1 MQAKQHF
8 EAVKKSAAVFLLS
21 LIFLTPNL
29 WAQEAPKELW
39 EAADSPEYGRK
50 FTGMLG
56 RGLLNMGTCF
66 VDLLVQTVEGTKAGP
81 PVVGTLT
88 GLGGGIACTALR
100 VTSGALDV
108 LTFWVPGFNGI
119 PVGRSYK
126 NCLEMEEETLEPA
139 VQEAVPPAAAPG
151 PEYYAK
157 PAGKPD
163 VMEYVKK

>member
-1 MQAKQHF
+1 M
-8 EAVKKSAAVFLLS
+8 KKSAVIFLLS
-21 LIFLTPNL
+21 LIVLTPSL

-56 RGLLNMGTCF
+56 RGFLNMGTCF
-66 VDLLVQTVEGTKAGP
+66 VDLIVQTVEGTKTGP

-100 VTSGALDV
+100 VTSGALDA

-126 NCLEMEEETLEPA
+126 NCLEYEEEELE
-139 VQEAVPPAAAPG
+139 VPPQQLAPAPAAPG

-157 PAGKPD
+157 PAAKQD